1 MNIQQKNTLKN
12 LFMLFPKDYSMNIFL
27 VRVKMFL
34 NNLNVLLKLSFTLF
48 SESVGLS
55 RFGAKRFIS

>member
-1 MNIQQKNTLKN
+1 MNTLKN
-12 LFMLFPKDYSMNIFL
+12 LFMPFQKDYSMNIFL
-27 VRVKMFL
+27 VRVKIFL
-34 NNLNVLLKLSFTLF
+34 NNLSVFLKLNLSLF